1 MTANGAN
8 NNTLVQMKN
17 VLCGTMSLADYNK
30 NMNLLISDAHNSNSE
45 NSKLEIA
52 NSVWLKDMKGLTL
65 KESFVKT
72 CKEQFNAEMF
82 KAPFDKST
90 VESINGWV
98 NEKTHNMIPRIVET
112 LDANARAVL
121 VNCVAF
127 DSKWAVPYDEDQ
139 IKENCEF
146 TNANGEK
153 TNCTMLSSKEKLY
166 VEGEHETGF
175 VKEYSGGKY
184 AFMAVLPNEGTGIYE
199 YVSSLTADRFA
210 KLYKERTDRY
220 DVKTKTPQFKYDYDI
235 NLNETLRGM
244 GMEEAFTMN
253 ADFSNMT
260 GDKSLYIGSVLH
272 KTHIELDANG
282 TKAAA
287 ATAVTMD
294 AKCALDESLPKT
306 VYLDRPFVYAIM
318 DTRTGLPVF
327 MGTVCDPSVQ

>member
-1 MTANGAN
+1 MGK
-8 NNTLVQMKN
+8 MRFFRCSG
-17 VLCGTMSLADYNK
+17 CGNFIYFL
-30 NMNLLISDAHNSNSE
+30 
-45 NSKLEIA
+45 
-52 NSVWLKDMKGLTL
+52 
-65 KESFVKT
+65 
-72 CKEQFNAEMF
+72 
-82 KAPFDKST
+82 
-90 VESINGWV
+90 
-98 NEKTHNMIPRIVET
+98 
-112 LDANARAVL
+112 
-121 VNCVAF
+121 
-127 DSKWAVPYDEDQ
+127 
-139 IKENCEF
+139 
-146 TNANGEK
+146 GEK

-210 KLYKERTDRY
+210 KLYKERTGRY

-327 MGTVCDPSVQ
+327 MGTVCDLSVQ